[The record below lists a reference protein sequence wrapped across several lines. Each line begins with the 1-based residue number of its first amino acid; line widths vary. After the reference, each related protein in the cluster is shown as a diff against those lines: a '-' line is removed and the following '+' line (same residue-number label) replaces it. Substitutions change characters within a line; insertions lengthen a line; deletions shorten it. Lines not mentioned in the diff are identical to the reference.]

1 MTLKKYV
8 NENACRRA
16 GLSAGLCLG
25 LFLALAPLQALAGTA
40 TVFVEGVPGGVIVN
54 TVEINAKVIEIDHVK
69 RVATLE
75 DEKGETF
82 TAKAGP
88 KAVNFDQVNVGDT
101 VRVAL
106 TEELVVF
113 VDEDGVEPSSSM
125 SAAAKTAEKGEKP
138 GGIMAQTRQV
148 TGTVTEIDQQN
159 RKVTLDFGD
168 GRKRAFP
175 VREDIDLAKQKV
187 GDKVVF
193 SYTETIAV
201 SVEKP

>member
-1 MTLKKYV
+1 MNLGKYV
-8 NENACRRA
+8 NRKTGRVV
-16 GLSAGLCLG
+16 LCLAA
-25 LFLALAPLQALAGTA
+25 FLAWAPLQVMAGTA
-40 TVFVEGVPGGVIVN
+40 TVYVEGVPGGVIVN
-54 TVEINAKVIEIDHVK
+54 TVEINAKVMEIDHVK
-69 RVATLE
+69 RVATLQ

-101 VRVAL
+101 VMVAL

-113 VDEDGVEPSSSM
+113 VDEDGLEPSSSM

-138 GGIMAQTRQV
+138 GGIIAQTRQV

-168 GRKRAFP
+168 GRKRSFP